1 MEFII
6 SALES
11 EVIEGKIDENEEEII
26 IKLKNYFKNFYKKQK
41 RQNASKYFDKE
52 DWTSI
57 D

>member
-26 IKLKNYFKNFYKKQK
+26 IKLKNYFKNFYKK
-41 RQNASKYFDKE
+41 
-52 DWTSI
+52 
-57 D
+57 